1 MSNLVARVDILVNKS
16 YIIWFLLT
24 FYFKGLR
31 DGQEGEYRK
40 HNRVDE

>member
-1 MSNLVARVDILVNKS
+1 MSNLVARVYILVNIS
-16 YIIWFLLT
+16 YIIWFLFT